1 MTTQFESRYELAEQL
16 GALGANGTL
25 ILCDRTAFSVPDL
38 DEHEPPPC
46 GNDQTTIELP
56 QAEIERAARLH
67 PTVPD
72 RIERVRALV
81 DGVAR
86 LSDTRAA
93 AAISTR

>member
-46 GNDQTTIELP
+46 GYDQTTIELP
-56 QAEIERAARLH
+56 QAE
-67 PTVPD
+67 
-72 RIERVRALV
+72 IERVRALV